1 MPTPDR
7 PSTVPV
13 VGTGW
18 RGPGLP
24 AIAGRPAVIVPV
36 VVGEDAPARAGE
48 AVRAGAD
55 VVEWRIDLATDA
67 ARAVREIPTVRAA
80 CGAAPLLV
88 TYRTTAEGGS
98 GAAGPAGYAEMLLA
112 AARAGADLLDVEAD
126 HPAAAD
132 AVAGIRAGRDGA
144 GPAIVMSHHRFD
156 ATPPAR
162 EIVERLAAMEA
173 AGADVAKLA
182 AMPTRWSDV
191 LDLLAATAARAEE
204 ARVPLVTM
212 SMGTLGA
219 PSRLVGGRFGSAATF
234 ASAGDVS
241 APGQMPV
248 AEVLRALDLL
258 A

>member
-1 MPTPDR
+1 M
-7 PSTVPV
+7 
-13 VGTGW
+13 
-18 RGPGLP
+18 
-24 AIAGRPAVIVPV
+24 AGRPAVIVPV
-36 VVGEDAPARAGE
+36 VVGEGAAARAAE

-55 VVEWRIDLATDA
+55 VVEWRIDLVTDA
-67 ARAVREIPTVRAA
+67 ARAVHEIPAVRAA

-98 GAAGPAGYAEMLLA
+98 GSAGPAEYAETLVA
-112 AARAGADLLDVEAD
+112 AALAGADLVDVEAD

-132 AVAGIRAGRDGA
+132 AVAGIRAARDDA

-162 EIVERLAAMEA
+162 EIVDRLAAMEA

-191 LDLLAATAARAEE
+191 LDLLAATATRAEE

-212 SMGTLGA
+212 SMGALGT
-219 PSRLVGGRFGSAATF
+219 PSRLIGGRFGSAATF
-234 ASAGDVS
+234 ASADQAS
-241 APGQMPV
+241 APGQLPV